1 MQLTFMDV
9 MIKSFGAVI
18 VPVFVK
24 SFYQKHGAL
33 LIFIF
38 YICFGLVPAEQLQG
52 LHHSL
57 VIGFLVNPVYLGAVL
72 MLWFLYT
79 VQTCLTV
86 FNIMQ
91 NQTQLFLFYSVG
103 AFSRI
108 QRLLIFLLVE
118 ILILLPV
125 LVYSTYAAFIAY
137 TGNFILAALII
148 TGFPILLLAGSVII
162 YQTLFEMGLSRWKLV
177 LFPNLTLS
185 LPSSI
190 FSIYLLKLLNDQKV
204 QFLICKI
211 ISYLV
216 ISAVFWTFYDV
227 HNDVRVAAIALVGI
241 GLSHSV
247 LVYESFRFEKTF
259 LTSIKNLPIPRWR
272 YYLHLAGFYSLLL
285 LPETIWLL
293 YRLQLVTVIGLILL
307 TVAMLLLFH
316 SILYKIGAD
325 LEKYLSRVLLIF
337 IVVFW
342 LMMYQLIWLIALPLL
357 TISFLVFYTR
367 FYREPL

>member
-1 MQLTFMDV
+1 MDV
-9 MIKSFGAVI
+9 MIKSFGTVI

-38 YICFGLVPAEQLQG
+38 YICFGLVPAAQLQG

-57 VIGFLVNPVYLGAVL
+57 VIGFLVNPLYLSAVL
-72 MLWFLYT
+72 MVWFLYT

-86 FNIMQ
+86 LDVMQ
-91 NQTQLFLFYSVG
+91 NQTQLFLFYSLG
-103 AFSRI
+103 AFSKI
-108 QRLLIFLLVE
+108 QRLLIFLFVE

-125 LVYSTYAAFIAY
+125 LLYSAYADFIAY
-137 TGNFILAALII
+137 TGNFSLALLIL

-162 YQTLFEMGLSRWKLV
+162 YQTRFEMGLSRRKLV
-177 LFPNLTLS
+177 LLSELTLN

-190 FSIYLLKLLNDQKV
+190 FSIYLLRLFNAQKV
-204 QFLICKI
+204 QFLICKM
-211 ISYLV
+211 ISYLI

-227 HNDVRVAAIALVGI
+227 HNDARVAAIALVGI

-259 LTSIKNLPIPRWR
+259 LTSIKNLPVPRWR
-272 YYLHLAGFYSLLL
+272 YYLHLTGFYSLLL

-293 YRLQLVTVIGLILL
+293 NRLQLVIVIGLILL

-342 LMMYQLIWLIALPLL
+342 LMMYHLIWLLALPLL
-357 TISFLVFYTR
+357 AISFLIFYTR
-367 FYREPL
+367 FYRDPL